1 MEIQQF
7 GEDVST
13 KLLRLLK
20 TVSDNQYVQCPCRVM
35 AVNGNYVDVIP
46 IINDDMK
53 NQPLYDVK
61 IRHLESS
68 TAYIFLGV
76 HVGDK
81 GVLRFFDRSIDDYST
96 NGSEEYNEDDRIHDI
111 NDGLFE
117 LGFIPDNEAYVYPSE
132 TQTLTV
138 DEILPNFNSDDF
150 NTKLTDEEELE
161 YQQWYEDMKSQGY
174 ILDGDVGY
182 DYDFRGA
189 FKAGYSPSEVGGHWV
204 DTWKKPNH
212 QTFSNESIYAKGEYA
227 QYAGTWD
234 GDNFKT
240 PDSRIMPNPEI
251 EIALKNGFCKISINA
266 DGSLSI
272 NSTVATTITAPT
284 VTINGNVVVNGT
296 INATGEITGNNIL
309 LSQHTHTG
317 NLGNPTSAPNP

>member
-1 MEIQQF
+1 MKTASELF
-7 GEDVST
+7 DKV
-13 KLLRLLK
+13 LK
-20 TVSDNQYVQCPCRVM
+20 MTTDELYCTLPCQVV
-35 AVNGNYVDVIP
+35 AVENNYVDVKVF
-46 IINDDMK
+46 INDDEPDMI
-53 NQPLYDVK
+53 LYHVP
-61 IRHLESS
+61 IQRPE
-68 TAYIFLGV
+68 TQRAYIYLGIKS
-76 HVGDK
+76 GDRGTLK
-81 GVLRFFDRSIDDYST
+81 FFDRSVEGYLQSDFDYNS
-96 NGSEEYNEDDRIHDI
+96 DDRQHDI
-111 NDGLFE
+111 SDRAFE
-117 LGFIPDNEAYVYPSE
+117 LGFIPDKEAYVYPSE
-132 TQTLTV
+132 TQILPV

-189 FKAGYSPSEVGGHWV
+189 FKAGFSPSEVGGHWV

-272 NSTVATTITAPT
+272 NSTVATTVTAPT

-296 INATGEITGNNIL
+296 INATGEITGNGIP
-309 LSQHTHTG
+309 LSTHIHG
-317 NLGNPTSAPNP
+317 NGNQGADTTAPKG

>member
-1 MEIQQF
+1 MESMTEIV
-7 GEDVST
+7 DDILT
-13 KLLRLLK
+13 HK
-20 TVSDNQYVQCPCRVM
+20 TDELYVMNPCKV
-35 AVNGNYVDVIP
+35 VGVHGNYVDVLLYINDEELDFVIYNVP
-46 IINDDMK
+46 IIR
-53 NQPLYDVK
+53 QETQ
-61 IRHLESS
+61 R
-68 TAYIFLGV
+68 AYIFLGIKE
-76 HVGDK
+76 GDR
-81 GVLRFFDRSIDDYST
+81 GTCRFFDRSTEGYLQSDFDYNS
-96 NGSEEYNEDDRIHDI
+96 DDRQHNI
-111 NDGLFE
+111 NDRCFE
-117 LGFIPDNEAYVYPSE
+117 LGFIPDKEAYVYPSE
-132 TQTLTV
+132 TQTLPV

-189 FKAGYSPSEVGGHWV
+189 FKAGFSPSEVGGHWV

-296 INATGEITGNNIL
+296 INATGEITGNNIA
-309 LSQHTHTG
+309 LSIHTHTDSMG
-317 NLGNPTSAPNP
+317 GATSTPN

>member
-1 MEIQQF
+1 MKSPNE
-7 GEDVST
+7 
-13 KLLRLLK
+13 LLSMVLANTTDDMFVL
-20 TVSDNQYVQCPCRVM
+20 NPCEVIN
-35 AVNGNYVDVIP
+35 VNGNYVDVKIY
-46 IINDDMK
+46 INDEYPNMV
-53 NQPLYDVK
+53 LYNVP
-61 IRHLESS
+61 IQRQE
-68 TAYIFLGV
+68 TQRAYIFLGIKE
-76 HVGDK
+76 GDRGTLK
-81 GVLRFFDRSIDDYST
+81 FFDRSVEGYLQSDFDYNS
-96 NGSEEYNEDDRIHDI
+96 DDRQHDI
-111 NDGLFE
+111 NDRCFE
-117 LGFIPDNEAYVYPSE
+117 LGFIPDKEAYIYPSE
-132 TQTLTV
+132 TQTLPV

-182 DYDFRGA
+182 DYDFMGA
-189 FKAGYSPSEVGGHWV
+189 FKAGFSPSEVGGHWV

-240 PDSRIMPNPEI
+240 PDSRMMPNPEI

-284 VTINGNVVVNGT
+284 VTINGNVIVNGT
-296 INATGEITGNNIL
+296 IEATGEITGNGIP
-309 LSQHTHTG
+309 LSTHKHTG
-317 NLGNPTSAPNP
+317 VQTGSGTSGNPIA